1 MGMARPAGSRAEL
14 MSRVQAAV
22 QGTASTLVPT
32 QDGFVVH
39 TSSPFRDR
47 EMIAGVT
54 HHVRLDE
61 RTRTLT
67 ITDEIRGRDAEG
79 GRSAQRG
86 RYSHRS
92 FEMTFGRRK
101 DGTFGK
107 IDEQRFRTDDARRL
121 VVDAATA
128 LGWTLRR
135 SGAEKAGLVAALI
148 GAGVAG
154 LVLIAVVIVLA
165 AVLLL

>member
-1 MGMARPAGSRAEL
+1 

-22 QGTASTLVPT
+22 QATASTLVPT
-32 QDGFVVH
+32 PDGFDVH
-39 TSSPFRDR
+39 TSSPVRHR
-47 EMIAGVT
+47 NTLAGVT

-61 RTRTLT
+61 RTWTFT
-67 ITDEIRGRDAEG
+67 ITGEIRGRDADG
-79 GRSAQRG
+79 GRSTQRG
-86 RYSHRS
+86 RYSYKS
-92 FEMTFGRRK
+92 FDMTFGRRK

-107 IDEQRFRTDDARRL
+107 LDEQRFRTDDARRL
-121 VVDAATA
+121 IVDAATA

-154 LVLIAVVIVLA
+154 LVLIAMVIVVV
-165 AVLLL
+165 VLLLL